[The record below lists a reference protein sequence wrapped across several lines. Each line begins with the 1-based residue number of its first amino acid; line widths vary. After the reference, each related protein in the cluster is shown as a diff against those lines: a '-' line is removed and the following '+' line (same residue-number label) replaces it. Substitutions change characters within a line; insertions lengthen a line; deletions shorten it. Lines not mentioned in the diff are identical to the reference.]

1 MAKNLRPYAPGRG
14 KNTDFWL
21 SRLFFK
27 VQFHV
32 INLAT
37 LHWFC
42 YIVTGNAQ
50 KARSIE
56 TDEVEINEEDN
67 NMAKIN
73 QQMILQFNGREFD
86 LGAVEAN
93 VKKNWKESGKKL
105 SDIVDLDIYVKPEE
119 AAVYYVVNKET
130 EGKVEL

>member
-1 MAKNLRPYAPGRG
+1 MI
-14 KNTDFWL
+14 FCL
-21 SRLFFK
+21 SRLIFK
-27 VQFHV
+27 ARFHA

-42 YIVTGNAQ
+42 YIDCGKAQ
-50 KARSIE
+50 KARSIDI
-56 TDEVEINEEDN
+56 DEEEII
-67 NMAKIN
+67 MAKIN

-93 VKKNWKESGKKL
+93 VKKSWKDSGRKL
-105 SDIVDLDIYVKPEE
+105 SEIVDLDIYVKPEE

-130 EGKVEL
+130 DGKIEL

>member
-1 MAKNLRPYAPGRG
+1 MI
-14 KNTDFWL
+14 FWL
-21 SRLFFK
+21 NHLFFK
-27 VQFHV
+27 AQFHV

-42 YIVTGNAQ
+42 YIVSGTAQ
-50 KARSIE
+50 KARSI
-56 TDEVEINEEDN
+56 DCIEEDN
-67 NMAKIN
+67 IMAKIN

-105 SDIVDLDIYVKPEE
+105 SEIVDLDIYVKPEE
-119 AAVYYVVNKET
+119 ATVYYVVNKEI
-130 EGKVEL
+130 EGKIEL

>member
-1 MAKNLRPYAPGRG
+1 MAKNLRPYAPGKG
-14 KNTDFWL
+14 KSIDFWL
-21 SRLFFK
+21 RRQFFK
-27 VQFHV
+27 VQFHA

-42 YIVTGNAQ
+42 YIVCGTAQ
-50 KARSIE
+50 KARSI
-56 TDEVEINEEDN
+56 DSDEEDII
-67 NMAKIN
+67 MAKIN

>member
-1 MAKNLRPYAPGRG
+1 MAKNLMPYAPGRG

-27 VQFHV
+27 VQFHA

-42 YIVTGNAQ
+42 YIVTGIVQ

-105 SDIVDLDIYVKPEE
+105 SEIVDLDIYVKPEE

>member
-1 MAKNLRPYAPGRG
+1 MI
-14 KNTDFWL
+14 FWL
-21 SRLFFK
+21 NHLFFK
-27 VQFHV
+27 AQFHV

-42 YIVTGNAQ
+42 YIVSGNAQ
-50 KARSIE
+50 KARSI
-56 TDEVEINEEDN
+56 DYIEEDN
-67 NMAKIN
+67 IMAKIN

-105 SDIVDLDIYVKPEE
+105 SEIVDLDIYVKPEE
-119 AAVYYVVNKET
+119 ATVYYVVNKEI
-130 EGKVEL
+130 EGKIEL

>member
-1 MAKNLRPYAPGRG
+1 MI
-14 KNTDFWL
+14 FCL
-21 SRLFFK
+21 SRLIFK
-27 VQFHV
+27 ARFHA

-42 YIVTGNAQ
+42 YIDCGKAQ
-50 KARSIE
+50 KARSIDI
-56 TDEVEINEEDN
+56 DEEEII
-67 NMAKIN
+67 MAKIN

-93 VKKNWKESGKKL
+93 VKKSWKDSGRKL
-105 SDIVDLDIYVKPEE
+105 SEIVDLDIYVKPEE

-130 EGKVEL
+130 DGKVEL

>member
-1 MAKNLRPYAPGRG
+1 M
-14 KNTDFWL
+14 
-21 SRLFFK
+21 
-27 VQFHV
+27 QFHA

-42 YIVTGNAQ
+42 YIVSGTVQ

-105 SDIVDLDIYVKPEE
+105 SEIVDLDIYVKPEE

>member
-14 KNTDFWL
+14 KSIDFWL

-27 VQFHV
+27 VQFHA

-42 YIVTGNAQ
+42 YIVCGTAQ
-50 KARSIE
+50 KARSI
-56 TDEVEINEEDN
+56 DSDEEDII
-67 NMAKIN
+67 MAKIN

-105 SDIVDLDIYVKPEE
+105 SEIVDLDIYVKPEE

>member
-1 MAKNLRPYAPGRG
+1 MI
-14 KNTDFWL
+14 FCL
-21 SRLFFK
+21 SRLIFK
-27 VQFHV
+27 ARFHA

-42 YIVTGNAQ
+42 YIDCGKAQ
-50 KARSIE
+50 KARSIDI
-56 TDEVEINEEDN
+56 DEEEMI
-67 NMAKIN
+67 MAKIN

-93 VKKNWKESGKKL
+93 VKKSWKDSGRKL
-105 SDIVDLDIYVKPEE
+105 SEIVDLDIYVKPEE

-130 EGKVEL
+130 DGKIEL

>member
-1 MAKNLRPYAPGRG
+1 MI
-14 KNTDFWL
+14 FWINH
-21 SRLFFK
+21 LFFK
-27 VQFHV
+27 AQFHA

-42 YIVTGNAQ
+42 YIVSGNAQ
-50 KARSIE
+50 KARSVEI
-56 TDEVEINEEDN
+56 DEVETDKEDN
-67 NMAKIN
+67 DMAKIN

-93 VKKNWKESGKKL
+93 VKKNWKDSGKKL
-105 SDIVDLDIYVKPEE
+105 SEIVDLDIYVKPEE
-119 AAVYYVVNKET
+119 AAVYYVVNKEI

>member
-1 MAKNLRPYAPGRG
+1 MAKNLRPYAPGKG
-14 KNTDFWL
+14 KSIDFWL
-21 SRLFFK
+21 RRQFFK
-27 VQFHV
+27 VQFHA

-42 YIVTGNAQ
+42 YIVCGTAQ
-50 KARSIE
+50 KARSI
-56 TDEVEINEEDN
+56 DSDEEDII
-67 NMAKIN
+67 MAKIN

-105 SDIVDLDIYVKPEE
+105 SEIVDLDIYVKPEE

>member
-1 MAKNLRPYAPGRG
+1 M
-14 KNTDFWL
+14 
-21 SRLFFK
+21 
-27 VQFHV
+27 
-32 INLAT
+32 
-37 LHWFC
+37 
-42 YIVTGNAQ
+42 Q

-105 SDIVDLDIYVKPEE
+105 SEIVDLDIYVKPEE

>member
-1 MAKNLRPYAPGRG
+1 MI
-14 KNTDFWL
+14 FWL
-21 SRLFFK
+21 NHLFFK
-27 VQFHV
+27 AQFHA

-42 YIVTGNAQ
+42 YIVSGNAQ
-50 KARSIE
+50 KARSVEI
-56 TDEVEINEEDN
+56 DEVETDKEDN
-67 NMAKIN
+67 DMAKIN

-130 EGKVEL
+130 EGKIDL

>member
-1 MAKNLRPYAPGRG
+1 MI
-14 KNTDFWL
+14 FWL

-27 VQFHV
+27 VQFHA

-42 YIVTGNAQ
+42 YIISGTAQ
-50 KARSIE
+50 KSRSI
-56 TDEVEINEEDN
+56 DFDEEDDI
-67 NMAKIN
+67 MAKIN

-86 LGAVEAN
+86 LSAIEAN
-93 VKKNWKESGKKL
+93 VKKNWKESGRKL
-105 SDIVDLDIYVKPEE
+105 SEIVDLDIYVKPED
-119 AAVYYVVNKET
+119 AIVYYVVNKEI